1 MALKD
6 EWKSTGKN
14 TGKAFANFGKAL
26 GKTMKS
32 IFSDDENKIESNGRT
47 EVSNAWRETGKAF
60 GSAGKS
66 FGKAMGDTFTG
77 SDEEPKEKPED
88 KAEEKS
94 EEQPKEENTESDVP
108 LIEQKEQ
115 EN

>member
-32 IFSDDENKIESNGRT
+32 IFTDDENMIESNGHT
-47 EVSNAWRETGKAF
+47 EVSNAWRDTGKAF

-77 SDEEPKEKPED
+77 ADEEPKEKS
-88 KAEEKS
+88 KEKPK
-94 EEQPKEENTESDVP
+94 EQPKEENTESDVP
-108 LIEQKEQ
+108 LIEQKE
-115 EN
+115 EDN

>member
-26 GKTMKS
+26 GKTKKTV
-32 IFSDDENKIESNGRT
+32 FTDDENMIESNGHT
-47 EVSNAWRETGKAF
+47 EVSNAWRDTGKAF

-77 SDEEPKEKPED
+77 CDEEPKKESEE
-88 KAEEKS
+88 KAEEK
-94 EEQPKEENTESDVP
+94 PAEENNESDVP
-108 LIEQKEQ
+108 LIEQKE
-115 EN
+115 EKKED

>member
-26 GKTMKS
+26 GKTMKTV
-32 IFSDDENKIESNGRT
+32 FTDDENMIESNGHT

-77 SDEEPKEKPED
+77 SDEDKPKDKPEEKPEEENKQED
-88 KAEEKS
+88 GVPLLDYTEEEKR
-94 EEQPKEENTESDVP
+94 D
-108 LIEQKEQ
+108 
-115 EN
+115 

>member
-32 IFSDDENKIESNGRT
+32 IFNDDENMIESNGHT
-47 EVSNAWRETGKAF
+47 EVSNAWRDTGKAF

-77 SDEEPKEKPED
+77 ADEESKE
-88 KAEEKS
+88 KAEEKP

-108 LIEQKEQ
+108 LIEQKEE

>member
-32 IFSDDENKIESNGRT
+32 IFNDDENMIESNGHT
-47 EVSNAWRETGKAF
+47 EVSNAWRDTGKAF

-77 SDEEPKEKPED
+77 ADEEPKG
-88 KAEEKS
+88 KAEEKP
-94 EEQPKEENTESDVP
+94 EEQPKEENAESGVP
-108 LIEQKEQ
+108 LIEEKKQ
-115 EN
+115 

>member
-26 GKTMKS
+26 GKTMKTV
-32 IFSDDENKIESNGRT
+32 FTDDENMIESNGHT

-77 SDEEPKEKPED
+77 SDDDKPKDKPEE
-88 KAEEKS
+88 KA
-94 EEQPKEENTESDVP
+94 KEENKQEDGVP
-108 LIEQKEQ
+108 LLDYTEEEKRD
-115 EN
+115 

>member
-32 IFSDDENKIESNGRT
+32 IFSDDENMIESNGHT
-47 EVSNAWRETGKAF
+47 EVSNAWRDTGKAF

-66 FGKAMGDTFTG
+66 FGKAVGDTFTG
-77 SDEEPKEKPED
+77 CDEEPKEK
-88 KAEEKS
+88 AEEKP
-94 EEQPKEENTESDVP
+94 EEQTKEEKTESDVP
-108 LIEQKEQ
+108 LIEQKEE

>member
-6 EWKSTGKN
+6 EWKNTGKN
-14 TGKAFANFGKAL
+14 TGRAFANFGKAL
-26 GKTMKS
+26 GKTMKTV
-32 IFSDDENKIESNGRT
+32 FTDDENMIESNGHT

-77 SDEEPKEKPED
+77 SDEDKPKDKPEE
-88 KAEEKS
+88 KA
-94 EEQPKEENTESDVP
+94 KEENKQEDGVP
-108 LIEQKEQ
+108 LLDYTEEEKRD
-115 EN
+115 

>member
-26 GKTMKS
+26 GKTMKTV
-32 IFSDDENKIESNGRT
+32 FTDDENMIESNGHT

-77 SDEEPKEKPED
+77 SDEDKPKDKPE
-88 KAEEKS
+88 EKT
-94 EEQPKEENTESDVP
+94 KEENKQEDGVP
-108 LIEQKEQ
+108 LLDYTEEEKRD
-115 EN
+115 

>member
-26 GKTMKS
+26 GKTMKTV
-32 IFSDDENKIESNGRT
+32 FTDDENMIESNGHT

-77 SDEEPKEKPED
+77 CDEDKPKDKPE
-88 KAEEKS
+88 EK
-94 EEQPKEENTESDVP
+94 PKEETKQEDGVP
-108 LIEQKEQ
+108 LLDYTEEEKRD
-115 EN
+115 

>member
-26 GKTMKS
+26 GKTMKTV
-32 IFSDDENKIESNGRT
+32 FTDDENMIESNGHT

-60 GSAGKS
+60 CSAGKS

-77 SDEEPKEKPED
+77 SDEDKPKDKPEE
-88 KAEEKS
+88 KA
-94 EEQPKEENTESDVP
+94 KEENKQEDGVP
-108 LIEQKEQ
+108 LLDYTEEEKRD
-115 EN
+115 

>member
-26 GKTMKS
+26 GKTMKTV
-32 IFSDDENKIESNGRT
+32 FTDDENMIESNGHT

-77 SDEEPKEKPED
+77 SDEDKPKDKPE
-88 KAEEKS
+88 EKV
-94 EEQPKEENTESDVP
+94 KEENKQEDGVP
-108 LIEQKEQ
+108 LLDYTEEEKRD
-115 EN
+115 

>member
-32 IFSDDENKIESNGRT
+32 IFSDDENMIESNGHT
-47 EVSNAWRETGKAF
+47 EVSNAWRDTGKAF
-60 GSAGKS
+60 GNAGKS

-77 SDEEPKEKPED
+77 ADEEPKE

-94 EEQPKEENTESDVP
+94 EEQSKEENTESDVP
-108 LIEQKEQ
+108 LIEQKE
-115 EN
+115 EEK

>member
-26 GKTMKS
+26 GKTMKTV
-32 IFSDDENKIESNGRT
+32 FTDDENMIESNGHT

-77 SDEEPKEKPED
+77 SDENKPKDKPEEKPEEENKQED
-88 KAEEKS
+88 GVPLLDYTEEEKR
-94 EEQPKEENTESDVP
+94 D
-108 LIEQKEQ
+108 
-115 EN
+115 

>member
-32 IFSDDENKIESNGRT
+32 IFSDDENMIESNGHT
-47 EVSNAWRETGKAF
+47 EVSNAWRDTGKAF
-60 GSAGKS
+60 GNAGKS

-77 SDEEPKEKPED
+77 ADEEPKD

-94 EEQPKEENTESDVP
+94 GEQPKEENTESDVP
-108 LIEQKEQ
+108 LIEQKEE

>member
-32 IFSDDENKIESNGRT
+32 IFSDDENMIESNGHT
-47 EVSNAWRETGKAF
+47 EVSNAWRDTGKAF

-66 FGKAMGDTFTG
+66 FGKAMGDTLTG
-77 SDEEPKEKPED
+77 SDEEPKEK
-88 KAEEKS
+88 AEEKP

-108 LIEQKEQ
+108 LIEQKEEKTEEQ
-115 EN
+115 

>member
-77 SDEEPKEKPED
+77 SDEEPKEKD
-88 KAEEKS
+88 EEKP
-94 EEQPKEENTESDVP
+94 EEQPKEENTESDIP
-108 LIEQKEQ
+108 LIEQKEEE